1 MRNGHAPILDYVDEV
16 PLLFDVTD
24 EASPD
29 PETDGL
35 IFALSIHAGL
45 RVSEIAHLTLE
56 AFQDGR
62 GRMTDDIYIAV
73 TKWRKDRTIFKHPEV
88 QERLERYMWAYPGR
102 QWIAASPRDGRQMT
116 PEALGMHMKRRLE
129 EMGFVG
135 CTSHTGRATFIT
147 ELARRCTEFGCSLW
161 DVMKIAGH
169 KHLSSTAKYLRRS
182 ERGREL
188 VHALGRRDLS
198 DKQFIN
204 RGREHHGRNGFNRNT
219 RYTNP
224 ARILSHRQHEA
235 WVAEQFL
242 RSRIQPQWRSDGD
255 GRAGRQYR

>member
-1 MRNGHAPILDYVDEV
+1 MRNGHAPILGYVDEV
-16 PLLFDVTD
+16 PLVFDVID
-24 EASPD
+24 EVSPD

-35 IFALSIHAGL
+35 VFALSFHAGL

-73 TKWRKDRTIFKHPEV
+73 TKWRTDRTIFKHPEV
-88 QERLERYMWAYPGR
+88 HERLERYMWAYPDR
-102 QWIAASPRDGRQMT
+102 PWIAASPRDGSQMT

-129 EMGFVG
+129 EGGFIG

-147 ELARRCTEFGCSLW
+147 ELARRCGEFGCSLW
-161 DVMKIAGH
+161 DVMEIAGH

-188 VHALGRRDLS
+188 VNALGRGS
-198 DKQFIN
+198 GAHQSINN
-204 RGREHHGRNGFNRNT
+204 RGREHHGRNGTKRNT

-242 RSRIQPQWRSDGD
+242 RSRIQPQWGADCDRG
-255 GRAGRQYR
+255 AGRRHR